1 MESSLLEVVGKAAG
15 IGGIGLG
22 VFLLLFRNLIR
33 KLVFPQLTSAQAFHI
48 IKMMMWFIFSIAFA
62 GIIAWVASEYL
73 RRQEQRVKQPA
84 AAPEFSPL
92 LDEKRNLLIT
102 NTGGAA
108 FNVERE
114 LSSRIKYAVAVSSV
128 ENDGS
133 LVRRLYTQRE
143 PGINDGGGSLGG
155 DSSWFPINYTLFAA
169 VNDQFCIYVKNG
181 NFIFKNSSLTFEL
194 DALIKYDDT
203 HGQQHRRA
211 WKLHLTGSCPPG
223 FPNEIAIREAN
234 ASEFKRNLTCQNKFD
249 WPIAAAT
256 IKKVMLDTIE
266 AKADC

>member
-1 MESSLLEVVGKAAG
+1 MEVSLLEVVGKAAG

-62 GIIAWVASEYL
+62 GISAWLASEYL
-73 RRQEQRVKQPA
+73 RRQEQNVKQA
-84 AAPEFSPL
+84 AALPEFSPR
-92 LDEKRNLLIT
+92 LDEKRNLLIA
-102 NTGGAA
+102 NTGGSA

-114 LSSRIKYAVAVSSV
+114 FSSLLKYAVAVSSV

-133 LVRRLYTQRE
+133 LVRRLHTQFE
-143 PGINDGGGSLGG
+143 PGINDGAGSLGG
-155 DSSWFPINYTLFAA
+155 DSSWFPINHTLFAA
-169 VNDQFCIYVKNG
+169 VNDQFCMYVKNG

-223 FPNEIAIREAN
+223 LPNEIIIYKAN
-234 ASEFKRNLTCQNKFD
+234 ALEFKKSLTCQNKFD
-249 WPIAAAT
+249 WRFTAAT
-256 IKKVMLDTIE
+256 IKKMMIDTIE
-266 AKADC
+266 GRTNC